1 MNQSSIP
8 NCPIEKSSGS
18 VARLVAA
25 FAVFVLSFSAGR
37 GLVPILTSDAS
48 TARVAYDASAIL
60 GITLSFCGIY
70 LASQGKND
78 ATGRLP
84 RTLLF
89 LNLALFGWWLIPI
102 FLFNP
107 DPDWLLAPIYSAIF
121 PFSIYA
127 FAKVPETTT
136 RHCLAAITLLVAGF
150 VLWEFAELNS
160 GLIAGGLE
168 SATKR
173 QELLRPGVYEAWTKT
188 GDFIRPN
195 GLFGF
200 RPHDSGNIL
209 AMLSIFWIATAFLEG
224 RISQVALGVFSGA
237 ALLMTMS
244 ASNILAAV
252 VGLFILLGLASR
264 PQRFRALLAFFTII
278 FVAYLVGENGA
289 ILDAAF
295 AWTRRISPEYG
306 DWAGMTKVGAHTGL
320 PELFALLFG
329 HGISLELSGF
339 AANSEIG
346 FIAGYFEYGI
356 LHYSIILYLLAYP
369 IFASRV
375 SHGSRVDAIPYLLP
389 IGVGVLSLWHYGSLL
404 RTTNAFV
411 FFALYAQSLVALNS
425 RSGAYPRE
433 PILRAVS

>member
-1 MNQSSIP
+1 MRRFS
-8 NCPIEKSSGS
+8 
-18 VARLVAA
+18 AA
-25 FAVFVLSFSAGR
+25 FAVLVLLFSASR
-37 GLVPILTSDAS
+37 GLVPILTSDAG

-60 GITLSFCGIY
+60 GITLSLCGIY
-70 LASQGKND
+70 LASQAQND
-78 ATGRLP
+78 ATGRLL

-89 LNLALFGWWLIPI
+89 LNLSLFAWWLMPI
-102 FLFNP
+102 MLFNP

-127 FAKVPETTT
+127 LAKVPETTT

-209 AMLSIFWIATAFLEG
+209 AMLSIFWIATALLEG
-224 RISQVALGVFSGA
+224 RISQVALGLFSGA

-244 ASNILAAV
+244 ASNILAAAIGVLVLLV
-252 VGLFILLGLASR
+252 VVSP
-264 PQRFRALLAFFTII
+264 PQRFRALLAFLII
-278 FVAYLVGENGA
+278 ILAAYFVGETGG

-306 DWAGMTKVGAHTGL
+306 DWAGMTKVGEHTGL
-320 PELFALLFG
+320 SEVFALLFG

-339 AANSEIG
+339 AVNSEIG
-346 FIAGYFEYGI
+346 FIAGYFEYGL

-369 IFASRV
+369 IFASLV
-375 SHGSRVDAIPYLLP
+375 NHGSRVAAIPYLLP

-411 FFALYAQSLVALNS
+411 FFALYAQSLAALNS
-425 RSGAYPRE
+425 RSRAHPRK
-433 PILRAVS
+433 PAPRAVS